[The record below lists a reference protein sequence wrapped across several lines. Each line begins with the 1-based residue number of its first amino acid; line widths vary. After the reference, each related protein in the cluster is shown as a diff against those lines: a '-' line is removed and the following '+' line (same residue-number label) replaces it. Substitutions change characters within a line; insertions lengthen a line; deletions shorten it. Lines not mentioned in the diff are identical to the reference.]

1 MIDENHIMLDAH
13 INVKSNCNMIE
24 LDGLYDQADKLLK
37 DKFNISHVTLQAE
50 CSRGLDNSLID

>member
-13 INVKSNCNMIE
+13 INVLKNCNMKE
-24 LDGLYDQADKLLK
+24 LDSLYDQVDQLLL
-37 DKFNISHVTLQAE
+37 DKFNITHVTLQAE